1 ADGVGRP
8 GRDAVGPG
16 DGVDAGVRRAVLDGS
31 AVNVQDGNGFS
42 VGRDRSF
49 EAEGVGLGVPPSC
62 ATNTHTPMPPR
73 TSTAAPPAIHGA
85 RRGGRR

>member
-1 ADGVGRP
+1 MDV
-8 GRDAVGPG
+8 
-16 DGVDAGVRRAVLDGS
+16 GVRRAVLDGS
-31 AVNVQDGNGFS
+31 VVNVQDGNGFS

-62 ATNTHTPMPPR
+62 ATHTHTPMPPR

>member
-1 ADGVGRP
+1 MDLDV
-8 GRDAVGPG
+8 
-16 DGVDAGVRRAVLDGS
+16 GVRPSLPDGS
-31 AVNVQDGNGFS
+31 VVNVQDGSGFS

-49 EAEGVGLGVPPSC
+49 EAEGLGLGVPPSC
-62 ATNTHTPMPPR
+62 ATHTHTPTPPR